1 MIAIIL
7 TLLFILA
14 VKVEHWET
22 VKILSPFIIGAIII
36 TVIVFIDTWR
46 DCNKRM
52 KR

>member
-7 TLLFILA
+7 ILLFILA

-22 VKILSPFIIGAIII
+22 VKILSPFIIGGII
-36 TVIVFIDTWR
+36 VVAIVFVDTCR

-52 KR
+52 KK